1 MAAVG
6 CTGSFAHVLCNPSY
20 RTRAS
25 GRSSMSMEK
34 VIVWHELTCELQDV
48 VRAADHL
55 LVPRGALFMV
65 YPASRFGELTS
76 VRRLH
81 RLEPRTVRC
90 VHPLADR
97 PAKRVL
103 LHAVKAGRA
112 DLTVLP
118 PLVLHG
124 DDEHAFTDEVNA
136 MLM

>member
-1 MAAVG
+1 M
-6 CTGSFAHVLCNPSY
+6 F
-20 RTRAS
+20 
-25 GRSSMSMEK
+25 MEK
-34 VIVWHELTCELQDV
+34 AIARHELTCELQDV
-48 VRAADHL
+48 VCAADHL

-76 VRRLH
+76 VLRLH
-81 RLEPRTVRC
+81 RMEPRTVRC

-112 DLTVLP
+112 DVTVLP
-118 PLVLHG
+118 LLVLHG

-136 MLM
+136 ISRLVPSCSSPFRTFLRHTYNMAKPVAFGQ